1 MFGGFHYAN
10 FLDPADERATTSFAS
25 GTFTHRKN
33 VTGGRKVI
41 LGEVAAR
48 L

>member
-1 MFGGFHYAN
+1 MFGDFHLRKYR
-10 FLDPADERATTSFAS
+10 PQDERATTLFAS
-25 GTFTHRKN
+25 GTFTHREN
-33 VTGGRKVI
+33 VRGGRKVI